1 MSYPPQGGY
10 PPQPGG
16 YPPQP
21 GHPGQ
26 PGGYPPQPGAPGGY
40 PPQPGAPGGYPP
52 QPGAPGGYPPQ
63 PGGYPPQ
70 PGAPGGYGQPGYGQP
85 PGMGNVYGAPGSDG
99 FGRDTL
105 FGNTPVE
112 SNEAFAL
119 QNGKMLK
126 VTLGQQS
133 GMKELFAKSGSMIAY
148 QGGVTFDGNSRSWAQ
163 QQTSRMTRQVL
174 PLMKV
179 SGAGTVYFANQAQDL
194 FILELKGDSFTID
207 KDNLLAFSPGLR
219 WDVVRVDTGG
229 QSVGGMDAFN
239 IELTGNGHF
248 VCCSQGAPLVMNVDP
263 TNYYFADADAVL
275 GWSSSLAV
283 SMQAAVTSSSVTSMR
298 ANTGE
303 GWQMN
308 FSGEGQVIV
317 QPAEMLPP
325 FNAVATNAQGVP
337 QSLGDLFGGSFG
349 GNSPFG
355 GR

>member
-1 MSYPPQGGY
+1 MGYPPQGGYPPQQPGGYPPQPGYPPQQGGY

-21 GHPGQ
+21 GMPGQ
-26 PGGYPPQPGAPGGY
+26 PGGYP
-40 PPQPGAPGGYPP
+40 
-52 QPGAPGGYPPQ
+52 
-63 PGGYPPQ
+63 
-70 PGAPGGYGQPGYGQP
+70 PGYGQP
-85 PGMGNVYGAPGSDG
+85 PGMGNIYAAPGQDG

-105 FGNTPVE
+105 FSNTPVE
-112 SNEAFAL
+112 SNTAFAL

-126 VTLGQQS
+126 VTLGQQT
-133 GMKELFAKSGSMIAY
+133 GMKELFAKAGSMIAY

-163 QQTSRMTRQVL
+163 QQTSRFSGQAL

-179 SGAGTVYFANQAQDL
+179 AGAGTVYFANQAQDL
-194 FILELKGDSFTID
+194 FILELNGDSFTID
-207 KDNLLAFSPGLR
+207 KDNLLAFSTGLR

-229 QSVGGMDAFN
+229 QQVGGMDAFN

-263 TNYYFADADAVL
+263 SNYYFADADAVL

-298 ANTGE
+298 GNTGE

-325 FNAVATNAQGVP
+325 FNALATNAQGVP
-337 QSLGDLFGGSFG
+337 QSLGDLFGQGFA

>member
-1 MSYPPQGGY
+1 MGYPPQGGY

-21 GHPGQ
+21 G
-26 PGGYPPQPGAPGGY
+26 GYPPQPGY
-40 PPQPGAPGGYPP
+40 PPQ
-52 QPGAPGGYPPQ
+52 QGGYPPQ
-63 PGGYPPQ
+63 PGGYPPH
-70 PGAPGGYGQPGYGQP
+70 PGYGHPGMP
-85 PGMGNVYGAPGSDG
+85 PGAGNIYGAPGSDG

-105 FGNTPVE
+105 FGNMPVE
-112 SNEAFAL
+112 SDDAFAL

-126 VTLGQQS
+126 VTLGQKS
-133 GMKELFAKSGSMIAY
+133 GMNELFAKSGSMIAY

-163 QQTSRMTRQVL
+163 QQVSRMTQQAL

-194 FILELKGDSFTID
+194 FILELKGDSFTVD

-219 WDVVRVDTGG
+219 WDVVRVDAG
-229 QSVGGMDAFN
+229 QQIGGMDAFN
-239 IELTGNGHF
+239 IELSGNGRF
-248 VCCSQGAPLVMNVDP
+248 VACSQGAPLVMNVDT

-275 GWSSSLAV
+275 GWSSNLAV
-283 SMQAAVTSSSVTSMR
+283 SMQAAVTSSSVWKPR
-298 ANTGE
+298 GNTGE
-303 GWQMN
+303 SWQMN

-325 FNAVATNAQGVP
+325 YMALQTNAAGVP
-337 QSLGDLFGGSFG
+337 GGGIGGLQDLFGAGLK
-349 GNSPFG
+349 GNNPFG

>member
-1 MSYPPQGGY
+1 MGYPPQGGY
-10 PPQPGG
+10 PPQPG
-16 YPPQP
+16 Q
-21 GHPGQ
+21 
-26 PGGYPPQPGAPGGY
+26 
-40 PPQPGAPGGYPP
+40 
-52 QPGAPGGYPPQ
+52 PGGYPPQ

-70 PGAPGGYGQPGYGQP
+70 PGGYPPQPGYGGMP
-85 PGMGNVYGAPGSDG
+85 PGAGNIYGAPGSDG

-105 FGNTPVE
+105 FSNTPVE

-148 QGGVTFDGNSRSWAQ
+148 QGGVTFDGNSRSWGQ
-163 QQTSRMTRQVL
+163 QQTSRFTGQVL

-179 SGAGTVYFANQAQDL
+179 AGAGTVYFANQAQDL
-194 FILELKGDSFTID
+194 FVLELKGDSFTID

-219 WDVVRVDTGG
+219 WDVVRVDTG
-229 QSVGGMDAFN
+229 QQIGGMDAFN

-248 VCCSQGAPLVMNVDP
+248 VACSQGAPLVMNVDP
-263 TNYYFADADAVL
+263 SNYYFADADAVL

-303 GWQMN
+303 SWQMN

-337 QSLGDLFGGSFG
+337 QSLGDLFGSGFA
-349 GNSPFG
+349 GNNPFG

>member
-1 MSYPPQGGY
+1 MGYPPQGGY
-10 PPQPGG
+10 PPQPG
-16 YPPQP
+16 YPQ
-21 GHPGQ
+21 
-26 PGGYPPQPGAPGGY
+26 
-40 PPQPGAPGGYPP
+40 
-52 QPGAPGGYPPQ
+52 PGGYPPQ

-70 PGAPGGYGQPGYGQP
+70 PGGYPPQPGYPAQPGYPPQGYGQPGYGTP
-85 PGMGNVYGAPGSDG
+85 PGAGNIYAAPGQDG

-112 SNEAFAL
+112 STEAFAL

-126 VTLGQQS
+126 VTLGQKS
-133 GMKELFAKSGSMIAY
+133 GLTELYAKAGSMIAY
-148 QGGVTFDGNSRSWAQ
+148 QGGVTFDGNSRSWAADL
-163 QQTSRMTRQVL
+163 TSRFSGQAL

-179 SGAGTVYFANQAQDL
+179 AGAGTVYFANQAQDL
-194 FILELKGDSFTID
+194 FILELQGDSFTID

-229 QSVGGMDAFN
+229 QQVGGMDAFN

-248 VCCSQGAPLVMNVDP
+248 VCCSQGAPLVMTVDP
-263 TNYYFADADAVL
+263 SNYYFADADAVL

-283 SMQAAVTSSSVTSMR
+283 SMQAAVTSSSVRSMR
-298 ANTGE
+298 SNTGE

-325 FNAVATNAQGVP
+325 FNALATNAQGVP
-337 QSLGDLFGGSFG
+337 QSLGELFGANLA
-349 GNSPFG
+349 GNNPFG
-355 GR
+355 GRR

>member
-1 MSYPPQGGY
+1 MGYPPQGGY
-10 PPQPGG
+10 PPQPG
-16 YPPQP
+16 P
-21 GHPGQ
+21 
-26 PGGYPPQPGAPGGY
+26 
-40 PPQPGAPGGYPP
+40 
-52 QPGAPGGYPPQ
+52 PGGYPPQ

-70 PGAPGGYGQPGYGQP
+70 PGGYPPQPGGYPPQPGGYPPGYGQP
-85 PGMGNVYGAPGSDG
+85 PGMGNIYGAPGSDG

-112 SNEAFAL
+112 SSDAFAL
-119 QNGKMLK
+119 QNSKMLK

-163 QQTSRMTRQVL
+163 QQTTRMTRQVL

-219 WDVVRVDTGG
+219 WDVVRVDTG
-229 QSVGGMDAFN
+229 QQIGGMDAFN

-248 VCCSQGAPLVMNVDP
+248 VACSQGAPLVMNVDP
-263 TNYYFADADAVL
+263 SNYYFADADAVL

-298 ANTGE
+298 GTTGE

-337 QSLGDLFGGSFG
+337 QSLGDLFGAGFA
-349 GNSPFG
+349 GNNPFG